1 MIFPPLCEEEAT
13 DRHTNMAVSG
23 GGRIVTGLVV
33 MDRSK
38 V

>member
-1 MIFPPLCEEEAT
+1 MIFRLLCEEEAT

-23 GGRIVTGLVV
+23 GGRIVIGLVV
-33 MDRSK
+33 MDRSR